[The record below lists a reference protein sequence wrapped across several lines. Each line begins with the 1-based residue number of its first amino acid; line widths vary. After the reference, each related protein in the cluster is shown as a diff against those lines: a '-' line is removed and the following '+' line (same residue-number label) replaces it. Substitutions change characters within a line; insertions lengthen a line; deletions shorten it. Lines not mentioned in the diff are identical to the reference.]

1 MSDER
6 VFLVETKDRVMRVTV
21 PVGFKVTYGP
31 LIPMIKDY
39 DGPKAVA
46 LRIYRTEKDCVALFR
61 DVLQFRELGALKVD
75 TLAVDNAANE
85 SWQEDTDGKFSRH
98 HQRSVST
105 AAAMSGDKRTYEL
118 DKALPF

>member
-1 MSDER
+1 MADER

-21 PVGFKVTYGP
+21 PVGFKITYGP

-39 DGPKAVA
+39 DGAKAVA

-61 DVLQFRELGALKVD
+61 DVLQFREIGALHVD

-85 SWQEDTDGKFSRH
+85 SWQEDTDGEFSRRH
-98 HQRSVST
+98 SRSVSV
-105 AAAMSGDKRTYEL
+105 AGAMSGDKLVYEL